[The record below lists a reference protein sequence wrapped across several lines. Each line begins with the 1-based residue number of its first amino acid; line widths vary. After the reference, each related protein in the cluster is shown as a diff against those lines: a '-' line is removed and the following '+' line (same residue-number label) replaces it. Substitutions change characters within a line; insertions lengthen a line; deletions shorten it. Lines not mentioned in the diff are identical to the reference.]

1 MTHSSINRY
10 MRVHDDGRQFPIY
23 FGHHSPVYHGSSYD
37 DHYKSS
43 CRSNHGDLYKAPIAR
58 RNKKKISFSIHS
70 SVSNDHG
77 TGHVHGGHRYQHN
90 SSGRHSGWNNNGLLS
105 INEKETMKVLNE
117 RLASYLEKVHSLEQE
132 NGALET
138 KICEWYSNN
147 APSSLPDFSQY
158 MMIIQELQS
167 KITQLTTENASIFLH
182 ADNAMLAAEDLRIKY
197 EIEAFLRNNTE
208 EDVCVLRQGLGDLK
222 RELQNLNV
230 HVNCLQEELLQLKQ
244 SHEETSELDRDV
256 NSRVEQMQS
265 VNNECIDLKLLGQKL
280 EIELENQI
288 KTTSAMKGSLA
299 EIDAS
304 FGSQLSQLQL
314 LINNVQD
321 QLSQILAEFKYLN
334 FKYQLLMD
342 QKTHLEK
349 EITKYKQLIDTQ
361 ATNYISSVHHGS
373 SNKCH
378 NKSQSGHYKASSH
391 HGASK
396 KLSSHSSIGLEHGSG
411 SVGNLR
417 SHHKS
422 SSSHSHGLL
431 SINEKETMQ
440 FLNGR
445 LASYLEKVHSLEQ
458 ENSQLERKICEWY
471 ANNAPSSLPDSSQY
485 FRTIHELQ
493 NQVASA
499 SVDNARIALQ
509 IDNGQQAA
517 DDFRSKY
524 EMEKNLRS
532 NVEADIGAL
541 HKALGQLNSKLQDLA
556 IQVQCLQQ
564 EILQLKNNHT
574 EEVNVLRAQLG
585 ARVNVEMNAAPSIDL
600 NSVLSEVR
608 EEYENLME
616 RNLREVE
623 GMFLERSAE
632 LDREV
637 SSGSE
642 QMQSVNNE
650 LIDLKHSVQTLE
662 IELQSQLSL
671 KSALEGTLAE
681 TEANFRSQL
690 SQLQCI
696 IDNVESQLSQ
706 IRSDLE
712 QQNHKYQLL
721 MDQKTHLER
730 EISTYR
736 HLMDGHD
743 IHFSGHSSSGGFH
756 HSKC

>member
-1 MTHSSINRY
+1 MSHRSNHSSCGS
-10 MRVHDDGRQFPIY
+10 VLGA
-23 FGHHSPVYHGSSYD
+23 HHSGGHNSSSYLSSVQHGSS
-37 DHYKSS
+37 
-43 CRSNHGDLYKAPIAR
+43 
-58 RNKKKISFSIHS
+58 KKC
-70 SVSNDHG
+70 
-77 TGHVHGGHRYQHN
+77 Y
-90 SSGRHSGWNNNGLLS
+90 
-105 INEKETMKVLNE
+105 
-117 RLASYLEKVHSLEQE
+117 
-132 NGALET
+132 
-138 KICEWYSNN
+138 
-147 APSSLPDFSQY
+147 
-158 MMIIQELQS
+158 
-167 KITQLTTENASIFLH
+167 
-182 ADNAMLAAEDLRIKY
+182 
-197 EIEAFLRNNTE
+197 
-208 EDVCVLRQGLGDLK
+208 
-222 RELQNLNV
+222 
-230 HVNCLQEELLQLKQ
+230 
-244 SHEETSELDRDV
+244 
-256 NSRVEQMQS
+256 
-265 VNNECIDLKLLGQKL
+265 
-280 EIELENQI
+280 
-288 KTTSAMKGSLA
+288 
-299 EIDAS
+299 
-304 FGSQLSQLQL
+304 
-314 LINNVQD
+314 
-321 QLSQILAEFKYLN
+321 
-334 FKYQLLMD
+334 
-342 QKTHLEK
+342 
-349 EITKYKQLIDTQ
+349 
-361 ATNYISSVHHGS
+361 
-373 SNKCH
+373 
-378 NKSQSGHYKASSH
+378 NKSQSGHCKASSH

-411 SVGNLR
+411 SFGNLR

-499 SVDNARIALQ
+499 SVDNARIALH

-524 EMEKNLRS
+524 EMEKNVRS

-541 HKALGQLNSKLQDLA
+541 HKALGQLNNELQDLA

-574 EEVNVLRAQLG
+574 EEVDGLRAQLG

-690 SQLQCI
+690 SQLQCL

-721 MDQKTHLER
+721 MDQKTHLEM

-756 HSKC
+756 HGKC